1 MLEEEDGN
9 GAASHEAAKSGRLIE
24 EEDRA
29 TGRRTPLC
37 MLEVVIDMLNCLCT
51 IIPPLSLLKR
61 KWLHMISR
69 LLEAFLSTRHRQL
82 TPAGGYTVHPRSS
95 P

>member
-69 LLEAFLSTRHRQL
+69 LLEAFCLQDTGS
-82 TPAGGYTVHPRSS
+82 
-95 P
+95 